1 MHYFGPPSPY
11 KHELISRQKWS
22 NLIKAPV
29 KYKYICHALHKWL
42 LSKKKWK
49 SNVKSIDL
57 ILCTDEWLIYESTIL
72 LNTTLKCRTA
82 IKAMVYY
89 FLIYD
94 SYNLIKGQTLT
105 VKWRTEI
112 KARFYF
118 FNLCMCVMLDSVSFL
133 FKPIS
138 FLMNSVIWL
147 RYHEH
152 MTGNVSF
159 YCVVLINLSGW
170 WKVIQKKNPF
180 SIQINYIEIMYS
192 KTTDW

>member
-1 MHYFGPPSPY
+1 MV
-11 KHELISRQKWS
+11 RS
-22 NLIKAPV
+22 NAR
-29 KYKYICHALHKWL
+29 
-42 LSKKKWK
+42 
-49 SNVKSIDL
+49 
-57 ILCTDEWLIYESTIL
+57 LIYESTIL

-105 VKWRTEI
+105 VEWRTEI

-138 FLMNSVIWL
+138 FLMNGGI
-147 RYHEH
+147 
-152 MTGNVSF
+152 
-159 YCVVLINLSGW
+159 
-170 WKVIQKKNPF
+170 
-180 SIQINYIEIMYS
+180 
-192 KTTDW
+192 